1 MAETLDA
8 TVVSVTRNDCA
19 GIERTIDSVRSQ
31 RDVHL
36 QHIVV
41 DGKSTDGTVE
51 YLQSLDWPEGSQ
63 FMSESDAGIY
73 DAMNKGAALATTPL
87 LVFMNGGD
95 VFATDTTART
105 VIDSYRAHHWRWA
118 YGITVLTQP
127 DGTVSRIHQMAP
139 FSRVRLGLG
148 LAAVPHQ
155 AMWITTE
162 LFRKIGGHR
171 LEAGVSADM
180 DLCWSAAERAE
191 PHLFGEV
198 LSIAEEGGV
207 SAQQAPGHYAKAMRK
222 NIKHHHATVTG
233 VRWLDPL
240 AATGVIALT
249 SAVQIVPT
257 WWARRSGN

>member
-8 TVVSVTRNDCA
+8 TVISVTRNDRA
-19 GIERTIDSVRSQ
+19 GIERTIESVRSQ
-31 RDVHL
+31 SNVHL
-36 QHIVV
+36 QHIVI
-41 DGKSTDGTVE
+41 DGQSTDGTVE
-51 YLQSLDWPEGSQ
+51 YLHSLTWPEGSR
-63 FMSESDAGIY
+63 FVSETDNGIY
-73 DAMNKGAALATTPL
+73 DAMNKGARYATSPL

-95 VFATDTTART
+95 VFASDRTARM
-105 VIDSYRAHHWRWA
+105 VIDDHAANRWRWA
-118 YGITVLTQP
+118 YGITVLTHS

-139 FSRVRLGLG
+139 FSKVRLGLG

-155 AMWITTE
+155 AMWMTTE
-162 LFRKIGGHR
+162 LFREIGGYR
-171 LEAGVSADM
+171 VEAGVSADM

-191 PHLFGEV
+191 PRLFGEV

-207 SAQQAPGHYAKAMRK
+207 SAQQAPGHYARAMRK